1 MSDLYGQ
8 GSDRMR
14 GEAWRPAVDVFET
27 EDCVVLR
34 LELPGVVSQDLRVN
48 TDGSRVRISG
58 TRRIPQT
65 GDVTRLH
72 QMEIAF
78 GPFRREIRVPIPFDQ
93 DRVSAH
99 LEDGFLSVSLPK
111 VEKARREVQVE
122 SE

>member
-1 MSDLYGQ
+1 
-8 GSDRMR
+8 MR
-14 GEAWRPAVDVFET
+14 GESWRPAVDVFET
-27 EDCVVLR
+27 EDSVVLR
-34 LELPGVVSQDLRVN
+34 LELPGVVSQDVRVN

-58 TRRIPQT
+58 TRRIPGT

-78 GPFRREIRVPIPFDQ
+78 GPFRREITVPIPFDQ

-111 VEKARREVQVE
+111 VKKSRHDVKVE

>member
-1 MSDLYGQ
+1 MTDLYGQ

-14 GEAWRPAVDVFET
+14 GESWRPAVDVFET
-27 EDCVVLR
+27 EDSVVLR
-34 LELPGVVSQDLRVN
+34 LELPGVVSQDVRVN

-58 TRRIPQT
+58 TRRIPGT

-78 GPFRREIRVPIPFDQ
+78 GPFRREITVPIPFDQ

-111 VEKARREVQVE
+111 VKKTRHDVKVE

>member
-1 MSDLYGQ
+1 MGDLYGQ
-8 GSDRMR
+8 GSDPLR

-27 EDCVVLR
+27 EDFVVLR
-34 LELPGVVSQDLRVN
+34 LELPGVSGEDLRVN
-48 TDGSRVRISG
+48 TDGARVRITG
-58 TRRIPQT
+58 TRRIPRT
-65 GDVTRLH
+65 DDVTRLH

-93 DRVSAH
+93 GRVSAH

-111 VEKARREVQVE
+111 MKPARHDVQVE

>member
-1 MSDLYGQ
+1 
-8 GSDRMR
+8 MR

-27 EDCVVLR
+27 EEALVLR

-78 GPFRREIRVPIPFDQ
+78 GPFRREIRVHIPFDQ

-111 VEKARREVQVE
+111 VKKVRQEVQVE